1 MSNGVRIEGVGSF
14 APEQVVTN
22 FDLEARLDTSDEWIR
37 TRTGIEARH
46 IAAHDV
52 PTSEL
57 AAEAALKA
65 LDDAGRKPEDVDLI
79 IVATISPDEPFP
91 NTASHV
97 QRRIGAVNA
106 ACFGLEAAC
115 TGFVYGLEVGA
126 NMVRGGNFKCVLVIG
141 AEKMSSIVDWSD
153 RTTCVLFGDGA
164 GAALLVPCPVEE
176 DALISSKLKSDG
188 RHTQILHTPAGG
200 SALPITN
207 ELLEE
212 HANFLKMEGQSVF
225 KLAVTSM
232 VKVCKEV
239 LKNADLTLDQ
249 VKWIVP
255 HQANTR
261 IINAVGKGL
270 GAAAE
275 QVYVNVNR
283 YGNTSSAS
291 VPIALDEIV
300 KGDLVKRGDYIL
312 LVAFGG
318 GLTWGASLLKW

>member
-22 FDLEARLDTSDEWIR
+22 FDLEARLDTNDEWIR

-46 IAAHDV
+46 IAADDV

-126 NMVRGGNFKCVLVIG
+126 NMVRGGNFNCVLVIG

-164 GAALLVPCPVEE
+164 GAAVLVPCPVEQ

-249 VKWIVP
+249 VKWIIP